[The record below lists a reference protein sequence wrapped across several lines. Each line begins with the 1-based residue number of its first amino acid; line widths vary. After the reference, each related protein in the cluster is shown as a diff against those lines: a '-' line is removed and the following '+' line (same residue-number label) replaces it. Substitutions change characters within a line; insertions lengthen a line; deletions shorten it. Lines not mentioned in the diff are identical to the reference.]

1 MISDIAPGDPALHR
15 IVVLDG
21 FTLNPGDL
29 SWQRLEAFGTLAVHE
44 RSPAERVVAH
54 AEGAD
59 IVITNKVV
67 LDAER
72 IARLPDL
79 RYIGVSATGT
89 NIIDGVAARRRG
101 IVVTNVPDYGA
112 ASVAEHAFALML
124 EAYKQVRAH
133 TLAVAAGGWAQSRD
147 FSFTVAPLA
156 ELADKTLGI
165 VGFGAIGRRVSE
177 IARAFRMH
185 VLVAEHSSRRR
196 EPARAAVEGPPTIE
210 RCPLDEVFARA
221 DVLSLHCPLTPETEG
236 LVNARR
242 LGSMKPGALLINT
255 ARGGLV
261 IEADLAAALRAGRLR
276 GACLDVLG
284 QEPPAAD
291 NPLLSSPHCW
301 ITPHLAW
308 ASLESRRRLLTA
320 TLDNVEAFVQ
330 GSPVNV
336 VN

>member
-1 MISDIAPGDPALHR
+1 MVKDTGPSGPRHHR

-29 SWQRLEAFGTLAVHE
+29 SWQPLSALGTLVVHE
-44 RSPAERVVAH
+44 RSAGEEIVERAR
-54 AEGAD
+54 GAD

-72 IARLPDL
+72 LARLPEL

-89 NIIDGVAARRRG
+89 NIVDVAAARRQG
-101 IVVTNVPDYGA
+101 ILVTNVPDYGA
-112 ASVAEHAFALML
+112 ASVAEHAFALIL

-133 TLAVAAGGWAQSRD
+133 TLAVAAGDWARSQD

-156 ELADKTLGI
+156 ELGDKTLGI
-165 VGFGAIGRRVSE
+165 VGFGAIGRRVAE

-185 VLVAEHSSRRR
+185 VLVAQHDSRRGTGVT
-196 EPARAAVEGPPTIE
+196 EAALDVE
-210 RCPLDEVFARA
+210 RCSVDELFARA
-221 DVLSLHCPLTPETEG
+221 DVISLNCPLTPETQG

-242 LGSMKPGALLINT
+242 LGSMKPSALLINT

-261 IEADLAAALRAGRLR
+261 VEADLAAALESGQIR

-284 QEPPAAD
+284 REPPAAD
-291 NPLLSSPHCW
+291 NPLLSSPNCW

-308 ASLESRRRLLTA
+308 ASVESRRRLLHA
-320 TLDNVEAFVQ
+320 TLENVEAFMR
-330 GSPVNV
+330 GNPVNV

>member
-1 MISDIAPGDPALHR
+1 MVTDTGPSSPRHR

-29 SWQRLEAFGTLAVHE
+29 SWQPLLAFGSLEVHE
-44 RSPAERVVAH
+44 RSDGEQIVERAR
-54 AEGAD
+54 GAD

-72 IARLPDL
+72 LGKLPEL

-89 NIIDGVAARRRG
+89 NIVDVAVARRQG
-101 IVVTNVPDYGA
+101 ILVTNVPDYGA
-112 ASVAEHAFALML
+112 ASVAEHAFALIL

-133 TLAVAAGGWAQSRD
+133 TLAVQAGDWVRSQD
-147 FSFTVAPLA
+147 FSFTVAPLG
-156 ELADKTLGI
+156 ELGDKTLGI
-165 VGFGAIGRRVSE
+165 VGFGAIGRRVAE
-177 IARAFRMH
+177 IARAFRMR
-185 VLVAEHSSRRR
+185 VLVAEHHSRRGDEVA
-196 EPARAAVEGPPTIE
+196 EPGVE
-210 RCPLDEVFARA
+210 RCSVDELFARA
-221 DVLSLHCPLTPETEG
+221 DVISLHCPLTPETQG

-242 LGSMKPGALLINT
+242 LGSMKPSALLINT

-261 IEADLAAALRAGRLR
+261 IEADLAHALARRQIR

-284 QEPPAAD
+284 REPPAAD
-291 NPLLSSPHCW
+291 NPLLSSPNCW

-308 ASLESRRRLLTA
+308 ASLESRRRLLAA
-320 TLDNVEAFVQ
+320 TLDNVEAFVRS
-330 GSPVNV
+330 SPVNV